1 MATASTTVY
10 ERMKSLQ
17 ITLPEAPPPVVDGY
31 VPVFVPFVRTGNL
44 VYLSGRLAKKDGQP
58 WIGKLGADITT
69 ADGKQA
75 ARGIAIE
82 LLATLQAAL
91 GDLDKIKRI
100 VKLLVLVN
108 SAPTFTEPHEVANG
122 ASELFVE
129 IFGER
134 GAHARSAFGVAQ
146 IPFGSCVEIEMI
158 VEVGYEECRL

>member
-1 MATASTTVY
+1 MTTVY
-10 ERMKSLQ
+10 ERLKGLQ
-17 ITLPEAPPPVVDGY
+17 ITLPDVPPPVVDGY

-44 VYLSGRLAKKDGQP
+44 VFLSGRLAKKDGKP
-58 WIGKLGADITT
+58 WVGKLGADITT
-69 ADGKQA
+69 AEGKQA

-82 LLATLQAAL
+82 CLATLQAL
-91 GDLDKIKRI
+91 GDLDKLKRI

-122 ASELFVE
+122 ASELFVK

-134 GAHARSAFGVAQ
+134 GAHARTAFGVAQ

-158 VEVGYEECRL
+158 VEVGDEECRL